1 MPVDGGLMTATTIAL
16 TTDLILDLALDR
28 ARALDLILDQHLC

>member
-16 TTDLILDLALDR
+16 TMDRALDLALDR
-28 ARALDLILDQHLC
+28 ARALDLTLILDLW